1 MLQDACQTVNKAGR
15 KTRILAL
22 VLSGGG
28 RHHIINVCSMV
39 TYPTEKNV
47 AKRKVG
53 NPSEVICSV
62 RLKKGSL
69 TDQVAFAQRNERQD
83 RIRGGCVN
91 TWEKRCPERRNS
103 KFKDPEVGAGPL
115 GSWNSRNA
123 HGRIVER
130 EPVVRGGFREPL
142 SIELHVVLQ
151 VKNLSAS
158 AGDIRDVG
166 AIPRLER
173 CPGGGHGNPLQYSCL
188 ENLMDRGAWQATV
201 DGVAKSQTRGAT

>member
-1 MLQDACQTVNKAGR
+1 MLQDVCQTVNKAGR
-15 KTRILAL
+15 KTRILDL

-83 RIRGGCVN
+83 RNDKRLLQEVNIRI
-91 TWEKRCPERRNS
+91 TKYQRDRTEK
-103 KFKDPEVGAGPL
+103 
-115 GSWNSRNA
+115 
-123 HGRIVER
+123 
-130 EPVVRGGFREPL
+130 
-142 SIELHVVLQ
+142 
-151 VKNLSAS
+151 
-158 AGDIRDVG
+158 
-166 AIPRLER
+166 
-173 CPGGGHGNPLQYSCL
+173 
-188 ENLMDRGAWQATV
+188 M
-201 DGVAKSQTRGAT
+201 